1 MKLFPLHPVIWSSL
15 LVLWFSQCESE
26 GHTLN
31 ACQEKMD
38 DQYEVKINLPKDHT
52 DMLAMVL
59 IRTSAQQDSYEDLT
73 DIKEKFIC
81 LLYPTNELNC
91 SWSFNTLEKDAQLSV
106 FISVCDDE
114 ILVKSLNYTSVER
127 AGSASLI
134 LSNNMTEVIL
144 HLNKSMQNKWTSYT
158 YVYDMDMLELLSPP
172 PNIYASVKDG
182 ALVVS
187 WGLPFTREVINPHC
201 FEYQLDKG
209 DQEQPMYL
217 IAQQSYREPVSD
229 ATRTYKL
236 RMRTRITNTCSGSS
250 QWSEWSDTVGV
261 VVHNGSTD
269 GW

>member
-38 DQYEVKINLPKDHT
+38 DQYE
-52 DMLAMVL
+52 LAMVL

-187 WGLPFTREVINPHC
+187 WGLPFTREVINPYC